1 MKKALFLNL
10 PLLVNRR
17 YSRRISYV
25 IFKPCLFI
33 SPFFFFPQ
41 DCQQS
46 MVLIFEVGNRHGG
59 WVLSNDIVA
68 YQHDND
74 PQINIT
80 RFSITQKKSQFIG
93 FLIKNKIEI
102 LKNNRRECLTVSN
115 RVQQCTTVQNDRM
128 VLSGLIGLFIRKLK
142 TTLIGMDKES
152 YLLWAAYL
160 KTIIV
165 RLGLKG
171 VLPLSCA
178 TGLMQRLQLRNL

>member
-1 MKKALFLNL
+1 MKKALSLNL

-17 YSRRISYV
+17 YSRGVSYV
-25 IFKPCLFI
+25 IFKPGLFI

-46 MVLIFEVGNRHGG
+46 MVLIFEVGDWCGR
-59 WVLSNDIVA
+59 WVFGNDIVA
-68 YQHDND
+68 YQHNDD

-80 RFSITQKKSQFIG
+80 CFIITQKKAGFIG

-102 LKNNRRECLTVSN
+102 LKNNAQECPTVSN
-115 RVQQCTTVQNDRM
+115 RVQQCTTVQHVQR
-128 VLSGLIGLFIRKLK
+128 VKKLK
-142 TTLIGMDKES
+142 MDSIGMNKER
-152 YLLWAAYL
+152 YPLWAPYL

-171 VLPLSCA
+171 VLPLRCA
-178 TGLMQRLQLRNL
+178 TGLIQRLQLRNL

>member
-17 YSRRISYV
+17 YSRRVSYV
-25 IFKPCLFI
+25 IFKPGLFI

-80 RFSITQKKSQFIG
+80 HFSITQKKSQFIG
-93 FLIKNKIEI
+93 FFVKNKIEI
-102 LKNNRRECLTVSN
+102 LKKNAQECPTVSN
-115 RVQQCTTVQNDRM
+115 RAQQCTTVQHVQR
-128 VLSGLIGLFIRKLK
+128 VKKLK
-142 TTLIGMDKES
+142 IDSIGVNKERHP
-152 YLLWAAYL
+152 LWAPYL
-160 KTIIV
+160 KTMIV

-178 TGLMQRLQLRNL
+178 TGLIQRLQLRNL